1 MSFSFSNSA
10 LVSNFGIQ
18 GYDIAISRILK
29 NFKLFF
35 ILKCILCHKIEPFDH
50 LKTLSYFKDIAS
62 MTSQL
67 SALDGTDNFNYLMAL
82 QDICSRI
89 DSDSDSRHNSLAAN
103 SNLFSP
109 FFFPFLWSGNF
120 KSIFFKRNTKGFS

>member
-1 MSFSFSNSA
+1 MRRKTTSLTVLA
-10 LVSNFGIQ
+10 VSRFF
-18 GYDIAISRILK
+18 K
-29 NFKLFF
+29 NFELLF
-35 ILKCILCHKIEPFDH
+35 HEIEPFDH

-89 DSDSDSRHNSLAAN
+89 DSDSDSRRNSVAAN
-103 SNLFSP
+103 SNDFFSP
-109 FFFPFLWSGNF
+109 FFSFLFLFFHRPQINF
-120 KSIFFKRNTKGFS
+120 L

>member
-120 KSIFFKRNTKGFS
+120 KSNFFKKKK